1 MADRKTATLM
11 LRIQPTL
18 KQGLRELAA
27 RERRSLSNMIEVM
40 ILDYGQRQG
49 VPIPELPVVGEQTV
63 PAPKPLFTH
72 PDPSWL
78 GRTP

>member
-27 RERRSLSNMIEVM
+27 REHRSLSNMVEVM
-40 ILDYGQRQG
+40 ILDYGRWHGLG
-49 VPIPELPVVGEQTV
+49 VPETP
-63 PAPKPLFTH
+63 PAA
-72 PDPSWL
+72 
-78 GRTP
+78 GRSCSA

>member
-18 KQGLRELAA
+18 KQGLRELAT

-40 ILDYGQRQG
+40 ILDYGRRQG
-49 VPIPELPVVGEQTV
+49 LGVPEDP
-63 PAPKPLFTH
+63 PAAER
-72 PDPSWL
+72 SC
-78 GRTP
+78 GA